1 MSTLKLFFRKPGDP
15 LGADLIEIDVNPD
28 ELVEFVRKRVARK
41 GNCECAKLIFHG
53 KTCSDE
59 KPLRSYNIEEGET
72 IIIQTEGYS
81 AYPTRGSAK
90 RQLVEEKAQAPAE
103 AEAIAQIPKKARS
116 AIIEEEVSAVS
127 AGQAAGLKVSA
138 VVYGD
143 KGVRR
148 RMEDDH
154 IICSSIAAASNQ
166 MMPIADAALFSVLDG
181 HGGVDVVEFVKSQMP
196 IEIGNAL
203 SEQND
208 GDRGVKDA
216 INKACLRIDQRIAQ
230 EIPTAQDGCC
240 AVFAILQGDV
250 MYVCNLGD
258 CTGYLC
264 RKEDDVMHH
273 IALTNDHKC
282 WNLKEKE
289 RILQAG
295 GRVENGRVDGIL
307 EVSRAFG
314 DLRYKKYGVL
324 CTPSFKKFTVDT
336 TKDKFV
342 VLGCDGF
349 WDSWTAEEALK
360 TTEEWLEK
368 NDPKTT
374 CRLLV
379 RHVVDE
385 LKSQDNVTVMII
397 TF

>member
-15 LGADLIEIDVNPD
+15 TGSDLIEIDVNPD

-53 KTCSDE
+53 KTCADD
-59 KPLRSYNIEEGET
+59 KPLRIYNIQEGET
-72 IIIQTEGYS
+72 LIIQAEGYS
-81 AYPTRGSAK
+81 AYPTRGASK
-90 RQLVEEKAQAPAE
+90 RPLPEEKPLAE
-103 AEAIAQIPKKARS
+103 TAAVIEAKKPRNFTV
-116 AIIEEEVSAVS
+116 EDEVSAVS
-127 AGQAAGLKVSA
+127 VGQSVGLKVSA
-138 VVYGD
+138 VVHGD

-148 RMEDDH
+148 KMEDDYV
-154 IICSSIAAASNQ
+154 ICSSVASASNQ
-166 MMPIADAALFSVLDG
+166 MMPIADAALFSVIDG
-181 HGGVDVVEFVKSQMP
+181 HGGADVVQFVKDNMA
-196 IEIGNAL
+196 IEMGNAL
-203 SEQND
+203 SNQDD

-216 INKACLRIDQRIAQ
+216 IIQACKRIDQRIAQ
-230 EIPTAQDGCC
+230 EIPTATDGCC

-264 RKEDDVMHH
+264 REENDVMHH

-282 WNLKEKE
+282 WNLREKE
-289 RILQAG
+289 RILKAG

-314 DLRYKKYGVL
+314 DLRYKKYGVI
-324 CTPSFKKFTVDT
+324 CTPSFKKFNVDK

-349 WDSWTAEEALK
+349 WDSWTVEEALK
-360 TTEEWLEK
+360 TTEKMLEE

-379 RHVVDE
+379 RHVIDE